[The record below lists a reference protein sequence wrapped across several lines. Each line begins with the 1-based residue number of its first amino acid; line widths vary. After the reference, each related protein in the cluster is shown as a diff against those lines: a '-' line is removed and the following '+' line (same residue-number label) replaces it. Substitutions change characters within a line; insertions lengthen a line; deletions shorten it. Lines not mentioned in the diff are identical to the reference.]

1 MDALSLLQFLII
13 VVLVIIRFSVIFVF
27 LDHVYYENTPSV
39 LEYVFLLRVV
49 LLFRSDAYN
58 FCCIKL
64 FDVV

>member
-27 LDHVYYENTPSV
+27 LDHVYYENTPSE

-49 LLFRSDAYN
+49 LLFRSDACN